1 MVADFG
7 ASVAVGFFVGI
18 LSWTV
23 IFTALVDAGVR
34 RYRRLA
40 PVIAYASAAIMV
52 GFGVWFLV
60 VGLLTSVF

>member
-1 MVADFG
+1 V
-7 ASVAVGFFVGI
+7 V
-18 LSWTV
+18 
-23 IFTALVDAGVR
+23 FTALVHAGVR